1 MPSLSFKIALLIFWG
16 ILFVTWTLLTN
27 LGSRET
33 IIANA
38 SAEKTP
44 CVAKTYIQLAPAVF
58 SACYQKVD
66 ARYEQDIYFKENPLL
81 RYW

>member
-27 LGSRET
+27 LGSSET

-44 CVAKTYIQLAPAVF
+44 CVAKTYMQLAPAVF
-58 SACYQKVD
+58 SACYWELN
-66 ARYEQDIYFKENPLL
+66 ARYNQNIHFKENPL
-81 RYW
+81 